1 MYVENF
7 DFLSLTMML
16 ISVNVGR
23 PRRIRDGGR
32 VIATAIFKEPV
43 TGPVW
48 VRRHNLDGDG
58 QADRRVHGGPDKA
71 VYAYPF
77 EHYAFWAQALGR
89 DDLSPGFFGENLT
102 VAGLPEDEVSIGDV
116 LRVGGAVLEVSQ
128 PRTPCYK
135 LGLRAGSEGFP
146 ARFAESLRCGFYLRV
161 LAEGQVQ
168 AGDAV
173 ARVARGE
180 GGMSV
185 REVFRLKTDAAA
197 DIGTLARA
205 ARLPALAASW
215 RASFEKRL
223 AQARVART
231 G

>member
-1 MYVENF
+1 
-7 DFLSLTMML
+7 MML

-23 PRRIRDGGR
+23 PRRLRAGGR
-32 VIATAIFKEPV
+32 VITTAIFKEPV

-48 VRRHNLDGDG
+48 VRRHNLDGDR
-58 QADRRVHGGPDKA
+58 QADRRVHGGADKA

-77 EHYAFWAQALGR
+77 EHYAFWAHALGR

-102 VAGLPEDEVSIGDV
+102 ITDLPEDEVAIGDV
-116 LRVGGAVLEVSQ
+116 LRMGEAVLEVSQ

-135 LGLRAGSEGFP
+135 LGIRAGSEDFP
-146 ARFAESLRCGFYLRV
+146 TRFAESLRCGFYLRV
-161 LAEGQVQ
+161 LAEGRVQ
-168 AGDAV
+168 AGEPI

-197 DIGTLARA
+197 DTATLARA
-205 ARLPALAASW
+205 ARLPALAASGP
-215 RASFEKRL
+215 ASFEKRL
-223 AQARVART
+223 AQARA

>member
-1 MYVENF
+1 MENF
-7 DFLSLTMML
+7 GFDPLAMML

-23 PRRIRDGGR
+23 PRRLRAGGR
-32 VIATAIFKEPV
+32 VITTAIFKEPV
-43 TGPVW
+43 TGPVC
-48 VRRHNLDGDG
+48 VRRYNLDGDR
-58 QADRRVHGGPDKA
+58 QADQRVHGGADKA

-89 DDLSPGFFGENLT
+89 TDLAPGFFGENLT
-102 VAGLPEDEVSIGDV
+102 VAGLLEGEVAIGDV
-116 LRVGGAVLEVSQ
+116 LRVGEAVLEVSQ

-135 LGLRAGSEGFP
+135 LGLRAGSDDFP

-161 LAEGQVQ
+161 LTEGRVQ
-168 AGDAV
+168 AGEPIV
-173 ARVARGE
+173 RIAREE

-185 REVFRLKTDAAA
+185 REIFRLKFDAAA
-197 DIGTLARA
+197 DPRTMASA

-223 AQARVART
+223 AQMTATRA

>member
-1 MYVENF
+1 
-7 DFLSLTMML
+7 MML

-23 PRRIRDGGR
+23 PRRIREGGR
-32 VIATAIFKEPV
+32 VITTAVFKEPV

-58 QADRRVHGGPDKA
+58 QADRRVQGGPDQA
-71 VYAYPF
+71 VYVYPF
-77 EHYAFWAQALGR
+77 EHYAFWARVLGR

-102 VAGLPEDEVSIGDV
+102 VTGLPEDDVTIGDV

-135 LGLRAGSEGFP
+135 LGLRAGSADFP

-161 LAEGQVQ
+161 LMEGRVQ

-173 ARVARGE
+173 ARIAHGE

-197 DIGTLARA
+197 DPGTLARA

-223 AQARVART
+223 AQARAPHA